1 MISVSKAALKLLMAG
16 WLAALRSQIKIN
28 ILPAPSLKEYDPEY
42 MYRFPFLSTF
52 DENYKI
58 TTSLPM
64 FLSSLLSNQYI

>member
-52 DENYKI
+52 EDYKI